1 MRAVKAA
8 RAKVTVAAP
17 PWSRTRRALNAGAGS
32 LPDGPSR
39 LAARV
44 LAVYQVSPRQTAAVT
59 RPNAIQPSARSCTS
73 VKPSQN
79 PRPTIANAGWANSSS
94 DRRPGTTGAFLAA
107 VSEGGSNRSRAARRI
122 SRFEAGDGVALACA
136 AAATGVAAA
145 GLTGAAAAGVAEAA
159 CATEVPDVAVTAAA
173 TVADSA
179 GADSA
184 GAGSARAGSA
194 AGVAAAGRARPRL
207 LVTSR

>member
-1 MRAVKAA
+1 MRAVRAA
-8 RAKVTVAAP
+8 RAKVTVAALP
-17 PWSRTRRALNAGAGS
+17 CSRTRRVLNAGAGS
-32 LPDGPSR
+32 PSDGPSR

-44 LAVYQVSPRQTAAVT
+44 LAVYQVSPRQTVAVT
-59 RPNAIQPSARSCTS
+59 SPNAIQPSARLCTS

-136 AAATGVAAA
+136 AAAAAAAVRAAEGATEAADAAVAAA
-145 GLTGAAAAGVAEAA
+145 GT
-159 CATEVPDVAVTAAA
+159 
-173 TVADSA
+173 
-179 GADSA
+179 
-184 GAGSARAGSA
+184 
-194 AGVAAAGRARPRL
+194 
-207 LVTSR
+207 

>member
-94 DRRPGTTGAFLAA
+94 DRSPGTAGAFLAA
-107 VSEGGSNRSRAARRI
+107 VSEGGSNRSRAAPRI
-122 SRFEAGDGVALACA
+122 SRFEAGG
-136 AAATGVAAA
+136 TS
-145 GLTGAAAAGVAEAA
+145 GAAMAGVAGA
-159 CATEVPDVAVTAAA
+159 VAG
-173 TVADSA
+173 SA
-179 GADSA
+179 GAA
-184 GAGSARAGSA
+184 TGSA
-194 AGVAAAGRARPRL
+194 AGVATAGRARPRL